1 MSYFQ
6 AHCAPL
12 SEAARQSS
20 AVFLDV
26 VTLAL
31 LSIQQ
36 PWYGMPKQFADVRA
50 KGDASVYLFG
60 HKRAGYQYARDNVET
75 LRHAAIEA
83 HASGDLESL
92 LYRYLDIPCLGLA
105 KASFVAQMTIGD
117 GACLDVHNLRRLG
130 LGPSA
135 MRLPK
140 KLKPESIAKRVH
152 AYNAA
157 WRSEG
162 DSAHWWDTWCD
173 ALVSN
178 PYNRFENGFEVSAMH
193 TLPLT

>member
-1 MSYFQ
+1 MSYFK
-6 AHCAPL
+6 AHCVPL

-20 AVFLDV
+20 ATFLDV
-26 VTLAL
+26 ASLVL

-60 HKRAGYQYARDNVET
+60 HKRAGYAYVRDNVET

-92 LYRYLDIPCLGLA
+92 ILRYLDVPCLGLA
-105 KASFVAQMTIGD
+105 KASFLAQMTIGD

-130 LGPSA
+130 LPVSA
-135 MRLPK
+135 MRMPK
-140 KLKPESIAKRVH
+140 TLKPTSVAKRVQV
-152 AYNAA
+152 YNDA

-173 ALVSN
+173 APVAN
-178 PYNRFENGFEVSAMH
+178 PYNKFNNGFEVSAMH